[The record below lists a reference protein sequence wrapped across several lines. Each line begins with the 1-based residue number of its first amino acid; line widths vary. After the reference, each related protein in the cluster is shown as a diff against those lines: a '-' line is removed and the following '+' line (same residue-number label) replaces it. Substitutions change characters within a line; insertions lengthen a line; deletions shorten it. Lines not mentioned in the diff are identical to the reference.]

1 MFSMYNR
8 KSRSQ
13 SDFHF
18 FWNRDDIF
26 EKRET
31 FSGKSFEM
39 FRTILL
45 CFPLEMKVTF
55 RREFCS
61 IE

>member
-26 EKRET
+26 EKREE
-31 FSGKSFEM
+31 KV
-39 FRTILL
+39 LK
-45 CFPLEMKVTF
+45 CLEQYCV
-55 RREFCS
+55 
-61 IE
+61 